1 MTLAVTPRDLATDIA
16 ELRAKGHVPA
26 VVYGP
31 KQEPLAIAVDA
42 VQFEKCSRE
51 AGESTIITLEG
62 LAEPVETLIKDVVF
76 HPVKPHVDHVDFYA
90 IERGKD
96 LSATVA
102 LEFVGEAPVEKANLG
117 TVTKVLHEVT
127 VTCRPSNLPSHIDVD
142 LGQLA
147 SVDDRILIKDI
158 DSLDGVRIEA
168 DSEDMVAMV
177 NAAREE
183 TEDEA
188 EASATVDMDEIEVE
202 HKGKQTDDEAESVS

>member
-1 MTLAVTPRDLATDIA
+1 MTLAVTPRDLTTDIA
-16 ELRAKGHVPA
+16 DLRAKGLVPA

-31 KQEPLAIAVDA
+31 KQEPLPIAVDA
-42 VQFEKCSRE
+42 IQFEKCSRE
-51 AGESTIITLEG
+51 AGESTIITLAG

-102 LEFVGEAPVEKANLG
+102 LEFVGESPAEKSNLG

-127 VTCRPSNLPSHIDVD
+127 VTCRPSNLPSQIEVD
-142 LGQLA
+142 LSRLA
-147 SVDDRILIKDI
+147 SVDDRILIQDI
-158 DSLDGVRIEA
+158 DTLEGVRIEA
-168 DSEDMVAMV
+168 GPEDMVAMV
-177 NAAREE
+177 SAAREE

-188 EASATVDMDEIEVE
+188 EANAAVDMDTIEVE
-202 HKGKQTDDEAESVS
+202 QKGKGEDADAETTS